1 MLYFRSDYVEG
12 CHPAILEKMVETNM
26 EQWPGYGA
34 DKYCDSAIQK
44 IKKACGTPKADVHL
58 VVGGTQANLL
68 CISAC
73 LRPHQGVISADVG
86 HIACHEAGAIEATG
100 HKVITL
106 PSGDGLIRA
115 EQIEALLKAD
125 REDPIREFTVQ
136 PAMVYIS
143 FPTENGTLYTKQQLT
158 DISKVCKK
166 YDIPL
171 FLDGARLGYGVTSK
185 YNDLT
190 LEDIAALC
198 DIFYIGGTKC
208 GMLLGEAIVIT
219 NDSLKKDFRYQLKQK
234 GAMLAKGRVLG
245 IQFDVMFENNLY
257 FEVCRT
263 AVEYALRIR
272 EAFREK
278 GVPMWG
284 NALANQQFAILTDAQ
299 IQHLKEKYDFE
310 FWGMYDE
317 VRSIVRFCTS
327 WATQEASVVALVK
340 DIREM

>member
-1 MLYFRSDYVEG
+1 MFYFRSDYVEG
-12 CHPAILEKMVETNM
+12 CHPAILAKMAETNM
-26 EQWPGYGA
+26 EQWPGYGDDRYSERA
-34 DKYCDSAIQK
+34 RQR
-44 IKKACGTPKADVHL
+44 IKQACGTPNADVHL

-86 HIACHEAGAIEATG
+86 HITCHEAGAIEATG
-100 HKVITL
+100 HKILTL
-106 PSGDGLIRA
+106 PSEDGCISA
-115 EQIEALLKAD
+115 AQIEAMLKEH
-125 REDPIREFTVQ
+125 RESPIHEFMVQ
-136 PAMVYIS
+136 PAMVYVS

-166 YDIPL
+166 YEMPL
-171 FLDGARLGYGVTSK
+171 FLDGARLGYGVMSPF
-185 YNDLT
+185 NDLT
-190 LEDIAALC
+190 LEEIASLC

-219 NDSLKKDFRYQLKQK
+219 NDNLKKDFRYQLKQK

-257 FEVCRT
+257 FEICKT
-263 AVEYALRIR
+263 AVAYALRIR
-272 EAFREK
+272 EAFQEK

-284 NALANQQFAILTDAQ
+284 NALANQQFAILTEQQVAS
-299 IQHLKEKYDFE
+299 LKEKYDFE

-317 VRSIVRFCTS
+317 SRVIMRFCTS
-327 WATQEASVVALVK
+327 WATQPEAVDALVR